1 MANVQPTLRYETTG
15 TGEDVVTNP
24 ILTGYNDPGATGYFT
39 QKPLYGGESDN
50 FYEYVWNPAS
60 YEYSKEA
67 LNNPDLP
74 YLNASPE
81 QYQSLYD
88 LKTSN
93 PTEYTAKLAEG
104 ISNSLFNNYT
114 KNKSTSGQ
122 LDALEK
128 IKDVN
133 PQAYYN
139 AQLKYLGQQMGWQ
152 IGQNTSER
160 NAPTQS
166 KLQELVPQAIEA
178 GISPDQINSLVGTSL
193 NTANSLNQQ
202 RIATTAADGGGGI
215 NFAKDIL
222 PGLLFVG
229 ASAAGMYGIDAALA
243 AGAAASTA
251 GGTGGAFVPAAG
263 SGASF
268 SIAPGAAYTT
278 GAGATG
284 AINSTAA
291 ALGGSG
297 GGGAFVPAAGS
308 GASFNIVPGAA
319 YTAAGGAPVYD
330 YSQPFSFEQMG
341 PTYQELGITGVEG
354 GMAGPT
360 YGELGYTGLNQ
371 QAAIDA
377 ANVATSGGLLSNVN
391 LGQVLNGVQVAKGLL
406 GAGQNP
412 LQAQPAG
419 IPAGGMGGQRQGAG
433 VDYSPILNL
442 LSIQSPQRKTSLL
455 G

>member
-1 MANVQPTLRYETTG
+1 MAITFSNLTAQFDEQGNRTDPGYIQPTFDEQG
-15 TGEDVVTNP
+15 NITNYKREY
-24 ILTGYNDPGATGYFT
+24 IDS
-39 QKPLYGGESDN
+39 ESGN
-50 FYEYVWNPAS
+50 YVDTYIP
-60 YEYSKEA
+60 
-67 LNNPDLP
+67 PP
-74 YLNASPE
+74 PSPE
-81 QYQSLYD
+81 QQKQDENNAILESL
-88 LKTSN
+88 KGN
-93 PTEYTAKLAEG
+93 PDAYYAKLAEFTG
-104 ISNSLFNNYT
+104 DELFKNYGNNENINS
-114 KNKSTSGQ
+114 Q
-122 LDALEK
+122 LQQLEA
-128 IKDVN
+128 IKEIN

-139 AQLKYLGQQMGWQ
+139 AQLKFLGQQIGWQ

-160 NAPTQS
+160 NAPTIA
-166 KLQELVPQAIEA
+166 KIQELAPEA
-178 GISPDQINSLVGTSL
+178 MKAGLSADQINSIVNTSA
-193 NTANSLNQQ
+193 NTANSQNQI
-202 RIATTAADGGGGI
+202 RIANNAASG
-215 NFAKDIL
+215 NFWTEN
-222 PGLLFVG
+222 LLGSLKVG
-229 ASAAGMYGIDAALA
+229 ALA
-243 AGAAASTA
+243 AGAYGLDTALAAGTA
-251 GGTGGAFVPAAG
+251 AGAGAGAGGAFVPAAG

-268 SIAPGAAYTT
+268 SIVPGAAYTA
-278 GAGATG
+278 GAGSAG

-330 YSQPFSFEQMG
+330 YSQPFSFEQAG
-341 PTYQELGITGVEG
+341 PTYQELGVTGVEG

-377 ANVATSGGLLSNVN
+377 ANLASSGGLLSNVN
-391 LGQVLNGVQVAKGLL
+391 LGQVLGGVQLAKGLL

-442 LSIQSPQRKTSLL
+442 LSIKSPQRKTSLL